1 MTGLLATALTGFFLL
16 PNGSAALALASSATE
31 EAPQVPTYE
40 TQVTLTA
47 YNAVESQTD
56 ADPTTTASGA
66 FSDPDVV
73 AARSGDLAGE
83 LPFGTVIEIVPVA
96 DSTDPNCGIGLVSE
110 RIGYRVIADAMHP
123 RKRDQVDILL
133 PADKD
138 VRVGGKMVNPAIA
151 LGMCK
156 DVTIRVV
163 GHVDIAHMPKTQAQL
178 VKAIGKD
185 TLAVR
190 D

>member
-1 MTGLLATALTGFFLL
+1 M
-16 PNGSAALALASSATE
+16 
-31 EAPQVPTYE
+31 PTYE

-47 YNAVESQTD
+47 YNAVEAQTD

-73 AARSGDLAGE
+73 AARSGDLADE
-83 LPFGTVIEIVPVA
+83 LPFGTVIEIVPA
-96 DSTDPNCGIGLVSE
+96 PDSKDPNCGLGLVSD

-123 RKRDQVDILL
+123 RKRDQVDILF
-133 PADKD
+133 ASGKD
-138 VRVGGKMVNPAIA
+138 VKVGGKLVNAAVA

-156 DVTIRVV
+156 DITIRVV
-163 GHVDIAHMPKTQAQL
+163 GHIDISRMPKTQAQL

-185 TLAVR
+185 VLAVR
-190 D
+190 

>member
-1 MTGLLATALTGFFLL
+1 MTGLLATALTGFFIL
-16 PNGSAALALASSATE
+16 PNGSAALALASSTNQ

-73 AARSGDLAGE
+73 AARSQDLADE
-83 LPFGTVIEIVPVA
+83 LPFGTVIEIVPDE
-96 DSTDPNCGIGLVSE
+96 DSKDPNCGLGLVAD

-133 PADKD
+133 PARKD
-138 VRVGGKMVNPAIA
+138 VTVGGRAVNAAVA
-151 LGMCK
+151 LGLCK

-163 GHVDIAHMPKTQAQL
+163 GRVDIDHMPKTQAQL

-185 TLAVR
+185 ALAVR
-190 D
+190 